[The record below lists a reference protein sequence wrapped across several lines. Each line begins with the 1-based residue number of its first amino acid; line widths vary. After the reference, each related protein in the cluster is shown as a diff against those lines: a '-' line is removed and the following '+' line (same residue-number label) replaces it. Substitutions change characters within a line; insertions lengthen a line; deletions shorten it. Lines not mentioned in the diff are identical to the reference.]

1 MRSAINSASTQAN
14 FWQRLN
20 RTLLPEDQEVGN
32 TRYIWL
38 CYLAIY
44 FVSFFFVPVSK
55 TQIMVTIIGM
65 LAFLLLYFRAFWV
78 NDRRLVVYLLG
89 IWLIGYALALHN
101 MPGASVFFVFTGA
114 FCAQFRKPRTAFTVL
129 LVAVA
134 ATVVLGMLANV
145 SVFIYLPGA
154 FFCLLIG
161 SSNVY
166 LAQMAKKNRQIK
178 ASQEEIKKMAA
189 SAERERIAR
198 DLHDLIGHTFSAIN
212 VKSQLAAKLVESNPP
227 KASIEIKEIEQISRT
242 SLAQVR
248 EAVSGYRQRD
258 LATELAH
265 ARVLLDSL
273 DIKVVEAVAPIET
286 LGLSQQQNRAL
297 AYIVRELSTNIMR
310 HSQASRC
317 QISLQRQGPFIVL
330 RVSDDGQAEGVLQ
343 EGSGL
348 QGIRERIR
356 NLGGQVDYQLNQGFT
371 ATISLESP

>member
-1 MRSAINSASTQAN
+1 MSIKIIQETSQSS

-20 RTLLPEDQEVGN
+20 RVLLPEDQEVGN

-44 FVSFFFVPVSK
+44 FVSFFFAPVSK
-55 TQIMVTIIGM
+55 TQLMVTIIGM
-65 LAFLLLYFRAFWV
+65 AAFLLLYFRAFWV
-78 NDRRLVVYLLG
+78 SDRRLIMYLFG
-89 IWLIGYALALHN
+89 IWLLGFSLGLHG
-101 MPGASVFFVFTGA
+101 MSGASVFFVFTGA
-114 FCAQFRKPRTAFTVL
+114 FCAQFKSPKTAFAVL

-134 ATVVLGMLANV
+134 ATLILGMLV
-145 SVFIYLPGA
+145 KMPLYIYLPGA

-212 VKSQLAAKLVESNPP
+212 VKSQLAAKLAESDPLRARN
-227 KASIEIKEIEQISRT
+227 EINEIEHISRT

-265 ARVLLDSL
+265 ARVLLGSL
-273 DIKVVEAVAPIET
+273 DIHVIENITAVDT
-286 LGLSQQQNRAL
+286 LGLSQHQDIAL

-310 HSQASRC
+310 HAEASQCHIR
-317 QISLQRQGPFIVL
+317 LQRQGQQVMLCFE
-330 RVSDDGQAEGVLQ
+330 DDGQANAGIIEGA
-343 EGSGL
+343 GL
-348 QGIRERIR
+348 QGIRERIQAI
-356 NLGGQVDYQLNQGFT
+356 GGQLTYETSQGFK
-371 ATISLESP
+371 ATITLNNT

>member
-1 MRSAINSASTQAN
+1 MTQTS
-14 FWQRLN
+14 FWHRLN
-20 RTLLPEDQEVGN
+20 RSLLPEDQEVGN
-32 TRYIWL
+32 TRYLWL

-44 FVSFFFVPVSK
+44 FVSFFFVSVSK

-65 LAFLLLYFRAFWV
+65 VAFLLLYFRAFWV
-78 NDRRLVVYLLG
+78 SDRRLVFYLLG
-89 IWLIGYALALHN
+89 VWLIGFALALHN
-101 MPGASVFFVFTGA
+101 MPGASVFFVYTGA
-114 FCAQFRKPRTAFTVL
+114 FCAQFKSSKTAFVVL

-134 ATVVLGMLANV
+134 ATVVFGLLANI
-145 SVFIYLPGA
+145 SMFIYLPGA

-212 VKSQLAAKLVESNPP
+212 VKAQLATKLVESNAP

-242 SLAQVR
+242 ALTQVR

-258 LATELAH
+258 LATELVH

-273 DIKVVEAVAPIET
+273 DIQVIEAVAPIET

-310 HSQASRC
+310 HSQASSC
-317 QISLQRQGPFIVL
+317 QISLQRQAQHTVL
-330 RVSDDGQAEGVLQ
+330 RISDDGQADKVPTEGA
-343 EGSGL
+343 GL
-348 QGIRERIR
+348 QGIRERIQQ
-356 NLGGQVDYQLNQGFT
+356 LGGEVDYQVDHGFT
-371 ATISLESP
+371 ATIRLQNR